1 MIFYLKKKLV
11 ADLKQG
17 KISTHDAKEEVKA
30 DCTISIS
37 DEDFIGLASG
47 TANPQQVFILF
58 RIKIPHL

>member
-1 MIFYLKKKLV
+1 
-11 ADLKQG
+11 LKQG

-47 TANPQQVFILF
+47 TANPQQVFILY
-58 RIKIPHL
+58 